1 MINDE
6 KAKRLTQ
13 EQTKVAMYVQ
23 LLADIGKN
31 LNRCLYE
38 NKQKKISLSD
48 LQAVSIKSCIAI
60 KKMSDKIK
68 VGFLEQD
75 ELDTLQ
81 KLEDEINYEV
91 VIGKFEKK
99 FRWEYTKNLAQYI
112 KELSD
117 RVLKRSGIERASF
130 FI

>member
-23 LLADIGKN
+23 LLEDIGTN

-68 VGFLEQD
+68 FGFLEQD

-91 VIGKFEKK
+91 VIGKFDKK